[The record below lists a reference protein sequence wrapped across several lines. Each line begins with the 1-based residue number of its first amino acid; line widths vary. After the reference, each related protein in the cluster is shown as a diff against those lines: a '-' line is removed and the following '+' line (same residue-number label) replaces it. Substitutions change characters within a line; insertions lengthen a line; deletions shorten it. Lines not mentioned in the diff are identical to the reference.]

1 MSENAPTEFD
11 LYLFHEGNHFHSYR
25 VLGAH
30 PCEENGIEGVRFSLW
45 APDAG
50 EVRVTGSFNHW
61 QGHAHNMHRIGESG
75 VWSIFIPELRQGE
88 LYKYEILTR
97 EGEVLLK
104 SDPYAFYSEKRP
116 NTASIVYSLEGYEW
130 QDQEWQKSKS
140 EPAHN
145 LPMNIYEVH
154 LGSWKRK
161 AGGEYYTY
169 RELAEELVDYV
180 VNMGFTH
187 IELLPLAEHPYD
199 DSWGYQ
205 VTGYYSVT
213 SRYGTPHDFMYFV
226 DRCHQKGIGVIM
238 DWVPGHFCR
247 DAHGL
252 RRFDGSPLFEY
263 QDYLKG
269 ENFQWGTM
277 NFDLGRPEV
286 QSFLISN
293 AVFWMEKFH
302 IDGLRVDAVASMLYL
317 DHAKEPGQWV
327 PNIYGG
333 RENLEAI
340 FFLRKLNE
348 NIFRFFPHALMMA
361 EESTDWPLVS
371 APTYLGGLGFNF
383 KWNMGWMNDMLKY
396 MELDPVS
403 RKWHHNLLT
412 FSFWYALSENF
423 ILPLSH
429 DEVVHRKKSLL
440 EKMPGDYWQKF
451 ANVRLLLGYMLG
463 HPGKKLLFMGGD
475 IGQFIEWRAG
485 TGLDWNLLEYDM
497 HRNLNRFLRELNG
510 FYRREKALWQI
521 DYDHEGFEWIDP
533 HDNNQSIISF
543 IRRGRDPGDF
553 LIIICNFTPVL
564 HDGYRIGVPEPG
576 GYIEVVNSDQGIYGG
591 SGQENTG
598 ILAAAGQPFHN
609 RPYSLELKIPPL
621 AVIFLKQDNNI

>member
-1 MSENAPTEFD
+1 MSENAPGDFD

-30 PCEENGIEGVRFSLW
+30 PHEENGIKGVRFSLW
-45 APDAG
+45 SPNAR
-50 EVRVTGSFNHW
+50 EVRVVGNFNHW
-61 QGHAHNMHRIGESG
+61 QGYSHSMSRVGESG
-75 VWSIFIPELRQGE
+75 VWSLFIPGLGAGE
-88 LYKYEILTR
+88 LYKYEIYTH

-116 NTASIVYSLEGYEW
+116 ETASIVYSLEGYEW
-130 QDQEWQKSKS
+130 QDMEWQRSKS
-140 EPAHN
+140 EPVYN
-145 LPMNIYEVH
+145 RPMFIYEVH

-161 AGGEYYTY
+161 AGGDYYTY
-169 RELAEELVDYV
+169 RELAGDLVDYV
-180 VNMGFTH
+180 VDMGFTH
-187 IELLPLAEHPYD
+187 VELLPLTEHPYD

-205 VTGYYSVT
+205 ATGYFSVT

-226 DRCHQKGIGVIM
+226 DCCHQKGIGVIL

-263 QDYLKG
+263 QDFLKG

-293 AVFWMEKFH
+293 AVFWMEIFH

-317 DHAKEPGQWV
+317 DHAKEPGQWT

-340 FFLRKLNE
+340 VFLRKLNE
-348 NIFRFFPHALMMA
+348 NVFRLFPHVLMMA
-361 EESTDWPLVS
+361 EESSDWPLVS
-371 APTYLGGLGFNF
+371 APTYVGGLGFNF
-383 KWNMGWMNDMLKY
+383 KWNMGWMNDTLKY
-396 MELDPVS
+396 MEQDPIN

-412 FSFWYALSENF
+412 FSFWYAFTENF
-423 ILPLSH
+423 VLPLSH
-429 DEVVHRKKSLL
+429 DEVVHCKNSLL

-451 ANVRLLLGYMLG
+451 ANVRLLYGYMLG

-475 IGQFIEWRAG
+475 IGQFIEWRSGA
-485 TGLDWNLLEYDM
+485 GLDWNLLGYDM
-497 HRNLNRFLRELNG
+497 HRNLNRFLRDLTH
-510 FYRREKALWQI
+510 FYRRENALWEI
-521 DYDHEGFEWIDP
+521 DYSHDGFEWIDP
-533 HDNNQSIISF
+533 HDYRQSVISF
-543 IRRGRDPGDF
+543 IRRGKGSRDF
-553 LIIICNFTPVL
+553 VIIICNFTPVMYE
-564 HDGYRIGVPEPG
+564 GYRVGVPVPG
-576 GYIEVVNSDQGIYGG
+576 DYREVFNSDLGIYGG

-598 ILAAAGQPFHN
+598 NLNALNQSNHN
-609 RPYSLELKIPPL
+609 RPYSLKIKIPPL
-621 AVIFLKQDNNI
+621 AVIFLKLVQQS

>member
-1 MSENAPTEFD
+1 MSENAPGDFD
-11 LYLFHEGNHFHSYR
+11 LYLFHEGNHFHIYR

-30 PCEENGIEGVRFSLW
+30 PHEENGIKGVRFSLW
-45 APDAG
+45 SPNAR
-50 EVRVTGSFNHW
+50 EVRVVGNFNHW
-61 QGHAHNMHRIGESG
+61 QGYSHSMSRVGESG
-75 VWSIFIPELRQGE
+75 VWSLFIPGLGDGE
-88 LYKYEILTR
+88 LYKYEIYTH

-116 NTASIVYSLEGYEW
+116 ETASIVYSLEGYEW
-130 QDQEWQKSKS
+130 KDMEWQRSKS
-140 EPAHN
+140 EPVYN
-145 LPMNIYEVH
+145 RPMFIYEVH

-161 AGGEYYTY
+161 AGGDYYTY
-169 RELAEELVDYV
+169 RELAGDLVDYV
-180 VNMGFTH
+180 VDMGFTH
-187 IELLPLAEHPYD
+187 VELLPLTEHPYD

-205 VTGYYSVT
+205 ATGYFSVT

-226 DRCHQKGIGVIM
+226 DRCHQKGIGVIL

-263 QDYLKG
+263 QEFLKG

-293 AVFWMEKFH
+293 AVFWMEIFH

-317 DHAKEPGQWV
+317 DHAKEPGQWT

-340 FFLRKLNE
+340 VFLRKLNE
-348 NIFRFFPHALMMA
+348 NVFPLFPHALMMA
-361 EESTDWPLVS
+361 EESSDWPLVS

-383 KWNMGWMNDMLKY
+383 KWNMGWMNDTLKY
-396 MELDPVS
+396 MEQDPIN

-412 FSFWYALSENF
+412 FSFWYAFTENF
-423 ILPLSH
+423 VLPLSH
-429 DEVVHRKKSLL
+429 DEVVHCKNSLL

-451 ANVRLLLGYMLG
+451 ANVRLLYGYMLG

-475 IGQFIEWRAG
+475 IGQFIEWRSGA
-485 TGLDWNLLEYDM
+485 GLDWNLLGYDM
-497 HRNLNRFLRELNG
+497 HRNLNRFLRDLTH
-510 FYRREKALWQI
+510 FYRRENALWEI
-521 DYDHEGFEWIDP
+521 DYSHDGFEWIDP
-533 HDNNQSIISF
+533 HDYRQSVISF
-543 IRRGRDPGDF
+543 IRRGKGSRDF
-553 LIIICNFTPVL
+553 VIIICNFTPVMYE
-564 HDGYRIGVPEPG
+564 GYRVGVPVPG
-576 GYIEVVNSDQGIYGG
+576 DYREVFNSDLGIYGG

-598 ILAAAGQPFHN
+598 NLNALNQSNHN
-609 RPYSLELKIPPL
+609 RPYSLEIKIPPL
-621 AVIFLKQDNNI
+621 AVIFLKPVE

>member
-1 MSENAPTEFD
+1 MSENAPGDFD

-30 PCEENGIEGVRFSLW
+30 PHEENGIKGVRFSLW
-45 APDAG
+45 SPNAR
-50 EVRVTGSFNHW
+50 EVRVVGNFNHW
-61 QGHAHNMHRIGESG
+61 QGYSHSMSRVGESG
-75 VWSIFIPELRQGE
+75 VWSLFIPGLGDGE
-88 LYKYEILTR
+88 LYKYEIYTH

-116 NTASIVYSLEGYEW
+116 ETASIVYSLEGYEW
-130 QDQEWQKSKS
+130 QDMEWQRSKS
-140 EPAHN
+140 EPVYN
-145 LPMNIYEVH
+145 RPMFIYEVH

-161 AGGEYYTY
+161 AGGGCYTY
-169 RELAEELVDYV
+169 RELAGELVDYV
-180 VNMGFTH
+180 VDMGFTH
-187 IELLPLAEHPYD
+187 VELLPLTEHPYD

-205 VTGYYSVT
+205 ATGYFSVT

-226 DRCHQKGIGVIM
+226 DRCHQKGIGVIL

-263 QDYLKG
+263 QEFLKG

-293 AVFWMEKFH
+293 AVFWMEIFH

-317 DHAKEPGQWV
+317 DHAKEPGQWA

-340 FFLRKLNE
+340 VFLRKLNE
-348 NIFRFFPHALMMA
+348 NVFRLFPHALMMA
-361 EESTDWPLVS
+361 EESSDWPLVS

-383 KWNMGWMNDMLKY
+383 KWNMGWMNDTLKY
-396 MELDPVS
+396 MEQDPIN

-412 FSFWYALSENF
+412 FSFWYAFTENF
-423 ILPLSH
+423 VLPLSH
-429 DEVVHRKKSLL
+429 DEVVHCKNSLL

-451 ANVRLLLGYMLG
+451 ANVRLLYGYMLG

-475 IGQFIEWRAG
+475 IGQFIEWRSGA
-485 TGLDWNLLEYDM
+485 GLDWNLLGYDM
-497 HRNLNRFLRELNG
+497 HRNLNWFLRDLTH
-510 FYRREKALWQI
+510 FYRRENALWEI
-521 DYDHEGFEWIDP
+521 DYSHDGFEWIDP
-533 HDNNQSIISF
+533 HDYRQSVISF
-543 IRRGRDPGDF
+543 IRRGKGSRDF
-553 LIIICNFTPVL
+553 VIIICNFTPVMYE
-564 HDGYRIGVPEPG
+564 GYRVGVPVPG
-576 GYIEVVNSDQGIYGG
+576 DYREVFNSDLGIYGG

-598 ILAAAGQPFHN
+598 NLNALNQSNHN
-609 RPYSLELKIPPL
+609 RPYSLEIKIPPL
-621 AVIFLKQDNNI
+621 AVIFLKPVE